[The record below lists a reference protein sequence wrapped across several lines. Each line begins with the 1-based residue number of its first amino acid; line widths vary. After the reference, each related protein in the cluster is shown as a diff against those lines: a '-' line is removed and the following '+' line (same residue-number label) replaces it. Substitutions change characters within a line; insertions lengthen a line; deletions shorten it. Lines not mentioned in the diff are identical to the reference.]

1 MSALTV
7 NNVRVAGL
15 SACVPE
21 KVEENLTLSIF
32 ENEEE
37 AKKII
42 ASTGIERK
50 HVVDSGTT
58 ASDLTVVAVEKM
70 IAELGWEK
78 ESIDLLVYV
87 W

>member
-1 MSALTV
+1 MCIRDRNKIMSALTV

-42 ASTGIERK
+42 AVSYT
-50 HVVDSGTT
+50 HLD
-58 ASDLTVVAVEKM
+58 
-70 IAELGWEK
+70 
-78 ESIDLLVYV
+78 VYKRQFQCRCSRR
-87 W
+87 